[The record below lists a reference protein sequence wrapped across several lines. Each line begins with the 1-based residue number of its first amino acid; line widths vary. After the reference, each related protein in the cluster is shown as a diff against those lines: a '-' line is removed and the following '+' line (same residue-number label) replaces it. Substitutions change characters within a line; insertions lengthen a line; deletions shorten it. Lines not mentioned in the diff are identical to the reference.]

1 MKLIVI
7 NAEILRTNYAGIVSE
22 HVSCLEAVQERIRL
36 GASRTV
42 AGAAVRDDLGWR
54 KLEEKRE
61 EKKLLYGKKLGNL
74 EESRLVKTEKLKNSG
89 GVGCMV
95 GGV

>member
-1 MKLIVI
+1 M
-7 NAEILRTNYAGIVSE
+7 
-22 HVSCLEAVQERIRL
+22 
-36 GASRTV
+36 
-42 AGAAVRDDLGWR
+42 RDDLGWR

-61 EKKLLYGKKLGNL
+61 EQKLLYGKKLGNL
-74 EESRLVKTEKLKNSG
+74 EGSRLVKTEKLKNSG